1 MEHAQ
6 TKVGPSPG
14 YESRDISNGIEIVA
28 CRGSLILRFTRK
40 GNAIFVTE
48 YGANGASH
56 RRGHLMRLLGGQW
69 LADQALESELVH
81 AARPKFR
88 ERWGDYWVIGDSDG
102 THTVSSSTY
111 EALVALQKRVRR
123 AELLQERKGLFL
135 LALDHERE
143 DTFLEVDSTTKPY
156 GEQILRTKQEL
167 EDRGWSHH
175 TWCDEPTTTYEPD
188 QKARRKRH

>member
-1 MEHAQ
+1 M
-6 TKVGPSPG
+6 
-14 YESRDISNGIEIVA
+14 
-28 CRGSLILRFTRK
+28 
-40 GNAIFVTE
+40 
-48 YGANGASH
+48 
-56 RRGHLMRLLGGQW
+56 
-69 LADQALESELVH
+69 
-81 AARPKFR
+81 
-88 ERWGDYWVIGDSDG
+88 
-102 THTVSSSTY
+102 
-111 EALVALQKRVRR
+111 
-123 AELLQERKGLFL
+123 QERKGLFL